1 MKPIVFVIVLFV
13 FIGCSNKGDITSIG
27 FQQLYSPGD
36 VVFGL
41 EDSVSLDEFA
51 NYIYSLNNI
60 FIGEVSRF
68 RYKTEFP
75 QDSLQIIKSVLESK
89 LYIRSY
95 VTKVTF
101 LNDESKILVEFRVKN
116 FGAEDIKD
124 WESLTERFQLQHSPQ
139 MFQLGIL
146 KVEVGKENDWADY
159 LSNSKLF
166 RFFFIA
172 EKYKSSK

>member
-1 MKPIVFVIVLFV
+1 MKKLILVSIVLLV
-13 FIGCSNKGDITSIG
+13 FIGCSDKGIIIDPFFG
-27 FQQLYSPGD
+27 QNYYPGD

-41 EDSVSLDEFA
+41 KDSVSLDEFA

-60 FIGEVSRF
+60 FIGKVSRL

-75 QDSLQIIKSVLESK
+75 QDSLQIIKSELESK
-89 LYIRSY
+89 LYIRSD
-95 VTKVTF
+95 VSKVTF

-146 KVEVGKENDWADY
+146 KVEVGKETEWINY

-166 RFFFIA
+166 RFVELNYIMRA
-172 EKYKSSK
+172 N